1 MKKILVTDELYKE
14 LLDKDDL
21 RMELIE
27 DDNSEELDL
36 FLDVFYTLN
45 LLEPTIGN
53 VKTRIPLRLC
63 FFDHYKEADDS
74 IQKIWSTYLKEL
86 NAHGLLFRSPA
97 EAIRAWDRMIQK

>member
-14 LLDKDDL
+14 LYDDS

-27 DDNSEELDL
+27 DPEDFDP

-45 LLEPTIGN
+45 LLEPTIGQ

-63 FFDHYKEADDS
+63 FFDHYKEADES
-74 IQKIWSTYLKEL
+74 IQKIWSNYLKEL

-97 EAIRAWDRMIQK
+97 EAIRYWDRMIQK